1 MTIDWRRALA
11 SRADWLKPLS
21 QDAFVDVSAHPDL
34 VLLAGGTP
42 PIECLP
48 IERLAWANARV
59 WAEVDPTILY
69 YGEVEGYE
77 PLRALIVE
85 RMRRRGVSTCVE
97 DVIVTNGSQQGL
109 DFVARAF
116 VEPGQR
122 VIVEEPTYFG
132 ALQVFDAY
140 QPEYV
145 TVAIDEHGM
154 LPAALEAV
162 LASEPRPRLIYSVPT
177 FQNPTGVTLST
188 SRRREIL
195 ALAARYNVPIVEDDP
210 YGELW
215 YDGGDQ
221 GPLRALDPSVIYL
234 GSFSKTLAPAL
245 RMGWIVAP
253 TVIRPIFRNIKEA
266 VDIQSDRMVQRA
278 VALAAGDGWLDEHVS
293 QARAVYRRRR
303 NRLLDALEREMPA
316 DVRWTEPAGGFF
328 VWVTLPDDV
337 DSAALLTDCVA
348 NGVAYVPGF
357 PFYPDGRRS
366 PAFRLGFSTLPEERT
381 ALGVR
386 RLGQVLRARLG

>member
-1 MTIDWRRALA
+1 MSIDWQRALA
-11 SRADWLKPLS
+11 ARAAWLKPLPEAAFI
-21 QDAFVDVSAHPDL
+21 DASAHPDL

-42 PIECLP
+42 PVECLP
-48 IERLAWANARV
+48 TERLAWATARV
-59 WAEVDPTILY
+59 WAEVDPSVLY

-77 PLRALIVE
+77 PLRSLIVE
-85 RMRRRGVSTCVE
+85 RMRRRGVSACVE

-116 VEPGQR
+116 VEPGDR
-122 VIVEEPTYFG
+122 VVVEEPTYFG
-132 ALQVFDAY
+132 ALQVFAAS

-154 LPAALEAV
+154 LPSALAAALAT
-162 LASEPRPRLIYSVPT
+162 EPRPRLIYSVPT
-177 FQNPTGVTLST
+177 FQNPTGVTISPG
-188 SRRREIL
+188 RRREIL
-195 ALAARYNVPIVEDDP
+195 ALSARYNVPIVEDDP

-215 YDGGDQ
+215 YDGGDH

-253 TVIRPIFRNIKEA
+253 AAVRSIFRNIKEA

-278 VALAAGDGWLDEHVS
+278 VVLAAGDGWLDEHVELS
-293 QARAVYRRRR
+293 RAVYRQRR

-328 VWVTLPDDV
+328 VWVTLPNEA
-337 DSAALLTDCVA
+337 DSAALLADCVA
-348 NGVAYVPGF
+348 GGVAYVPGF
-357 PFYPDGRRS
+357 TFYPDGRRS

-381 ALGVR
+381 ALGVC
-386 RLGQVLRARLG
+386 RLGRVLRERLR

>member
-1 MTIDWRRALA
+1 MTIDWQRALA
-11 SRADWLKPLS
+11 ARATHLKALPE
-21 QDAFVDVSAHPDL
+21 DAFVDPSAHPDL
-34 VLLAGGTP
+34 VAMAGGTP
-42 PIECLP
+42 PVECLP
-48 IERLAWANARV
+48 VERLAWATHRA
-59 WAEVDPTILY
+59 WSEIDPDVLY

-77 PLRALIVE
+77 PLRAMIVE
-85 RMRRRGVSTCVE
+85 RMARRGVTARLE

-116 VEPGQR
+116 IDPGDRVVVES
-122 VIVEEPTYFG
+122 PTYFG

-145 TVAIDEHGM
+145 TVAMDEHGM
-154 LPAALEAV
+154 LPSALEAA
-162 LASEPRPRLIYSVPT
+162 LAAEPRPRLIYSVPT
-177 FQNPTGVTLST
+177 FQNPAGVTLSAD
-188 SRRREIL
+188 RRRAIL
-195 ALAARYNVPIVEDDP
+195 ALSARYSVPIVEDDP

-215 YDGGDQ
+215 YDGRDQ

-234 GSFSKTLAPAL
+234 GTFSKTLAPAL

-253 TVIRPIFRNIKEA
+253 SAVMPIFRNVKEA

-278 VALAAGDGWLDEHVS
+278 VTLASGDGWLDAHLDR
-293 QARAVYRRRR
+293 AREVYRERR

-328 VWVTLPDDV
+328 VWVTLPDGIDT
-337 DSAALLTDCVA
+337 ATLLDDCVRQ
-348 NGVAYVPGF
+348 GVAYVPGYA
-357 PFYPDGRRS
+357 FYPDGRRS
-366 PAFRLGFSTLPEERT
+366 PSFRLGFSTLPVERT